1 MERLIEIV
9 RKLGMS
15 IIWILGGGA
24 SLLCII
30 SGALNDSNE
39 FIIVGLGLFILT
51 FVISKLINW
60 IFK

>member
-1 MERLIEIV
+1 MERLIEIF

-15 IIWILGGGA
+15 IIWILGGVI

-30 SGALNDSNE
+30 SGALNKSTE
-39 FIIVGLGLFILT
+39 FIILGISLFIIT
-51 FVISKLINW
+51 FAISKLINW

>member
-1 MERLIEIV
+1 MERLIEII

-15 IIWILGGGA
+15 IIWILGGGT

-30 SGALNDSNE
+30 SGALNNSTE

-51 FVISKLINW
+51 FIISRLINW